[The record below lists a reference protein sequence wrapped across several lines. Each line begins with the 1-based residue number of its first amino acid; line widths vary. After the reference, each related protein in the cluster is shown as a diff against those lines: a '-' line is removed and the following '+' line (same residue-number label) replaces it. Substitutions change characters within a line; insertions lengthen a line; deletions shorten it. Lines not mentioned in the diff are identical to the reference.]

1 MFTTSFCCG
10 SYSDPVQD
18 CCASSFAYSGSGYA
32 FRPGWDAE
40 KLLLAA
46 ANDSTVTITSA
57 VATATVTTTA
67 TATTTVTVTA
77 TAGAAAA
84 TCSSSNS
91 NLGTA
96 VGAGVGVPLGVMA
109 IGLLVF
115 LFWSERNRK
124 AKQSNMAES
133 LNATAVDR
141 SEPLAW
147 AQQHKYGGEAV
158 ITASEAPA
166 EMYQVPMELHG
177 SN

>member
-18 CCASSFAYSGSGYA
+18 CCKSSFAYTGSGYA

-46 ANDSTVTITSA
+46 ANDSRVTITSA
-57 VATATVTTTA
+57 VATATVTA
-67 TATTTVTVTA
+67 TAIFTA
-77 TAGAAAA
+77 TAGAAAAA

-96 VGAGVGVPLGVMA
+96 VGAGVGVPLGFGA
-109 IGLLVF
+109 IGLLTF
-115 LFWSERNRK
+115 LFWRERNNK
-124 AKQSNMAES
+124 AKQNNIAKS
-133 LNATAVDR
+133 LDVTAFDGG
-141 SEPLAW
+141 EPLAW
-147 AQQHKYGGEAV
+147 GRQQRYGGEPR
-158 ITASEAPA
+158 IIGSEAPTEA
-166 EMYQVPMELHG
+166 YHVPIELHG